1 MLAALTAAQGGASV
15 TLLERNPKLGRKLY
29 ITGKGRCNVTNHC
42 SVQEA
47 LDLSA
52 EWDSL
57 QNGSHLTMTTIVAR
71 TGFIQENPQAVENF
85 LADYAASVDYVNG
98 DPAAAAELVAGYG
111 ITANAQIARAA
122 IPKCALVCITGASDM
137 RGAIQGYYEVLYQAN
152 PDSIGGGIPDDAFY
166 YQG

>member
-1 MLAALTAAQGGASV
+1 M
-15 TLLERNPKLGRKLY
+15 
-29 ITGKGRCNVTNHC
+29 
-42 SVQEA
+42 
-47 LDLSA
+47 
-52 EWDSL
+52 
-57 QNGSHLTMTTIVAR
+57 
-71 TGFIQENPQAVENF
+71 ENF

-111 ITANAQIARAA
+111 ITANAQIAQAA